1 MVAFSDTTMHAHCSR
16 DCLTGVLSAGVDSRD
31 GCSIVVQYQAEI
43 SHLQTMLN
51 HTKIR
56 VEEMERFNMN

>member
-1 MVAFSDTTMHAHCSR
+1 MAFSDTTMYAHCTCDSI
-16 DCLTGVLSAGVDSRD
+16 TGVLFAGVGSRD

-51 HTKIR
+51 RTKGR
-56 VEEMERFNMN
+56 VEEIER